1 MRLLIMSRYCSFFT
15 GSKSTSI
22 GDLDLSFL
30 PPPLHLTITNPDIKI
45 NYDSDEWRVCVSP
58 THDTPI
64 NTGLPSFCASVVGFC
79 NTSRFIEL
87 NNTAIDGAQRNRV
100 SGAYIIF

>member
-1 MRLLIMSRYCSFFT
+1 MSRYCSFFT

-22 GDLDLSFL
+22 CDLDLSFL

>member
-1 MRLLIMSRYCSFFT
+1 MIR
-15 GSKSTSI
+15 TSGEFAWVQRMI
-22 GDLDLSFL
+22 
-30 PPPLHLTITNPDIKI
+30 P
-45 NYDSDEWRVCVSP
+45 
-58 THDTPI
+58 PI
-64 NTGLPSFCASVVGFC
+64 NTGLPSFCASVVGFF

>member
-1 MRLLIMSRYCSFFT
+1 MRILIMSRYCSFFT
-15 GSKSTSI
+15 GSKSTSF

-58 THDTPI
+58 THDTPHQYG
-64 NTGLPSFCASVVGFC
+64 TPLFLC
-79 NTSRFIEL
+79 
-87 NNTAIDGAQRNRV
+87 
-100 SGAYIIF
+100 

>member
-1 MRLLIMSRYCSFFT
+1 MSRYCSFFT
-15 GSKSTSI
+15 GSKSTSF
-22 GDLDLSFL
+22 GDLDLSFF

>member
-22 GDLDLSFL
+22 GDLDLSFP

-58 THDTPI
+58 THTPI

>member
-1 MRLLIMSRYCSFFT
+1 MSRYCSFFT

-58 THDTPI
+58 THTPI

>member
-58 THDTPI
+58 THDTPSI
-64 NTGLPSFCASVVGFC
+64 RDSPLFVLVW
-79 NTSRFIEL
+79 
-87 NNTAIDGAQRNRV
+87 
-100 SGAYIIF
+100 

>member
-1 MRLLIMSRYCSFFT
+1 MSRYCSFFT

-64 NTGLPSFCASVVGFC
+64 NTGLPSFCASVVGFY

>member
-1 MRLLIMSRYCSFFT
+1 MSRYCSFFT
-15 GSKSTSI
+15 GSKLTSI

>member
-1 MRLLIMSRYCSFFT
+1 MSRYCSFFT
-15 GSKSTSI
+15 GSKSTSF
-22 GDLDLSFL
+22 GDLDLSSL

>member
-1 MRLLIMSRYCSFFT
+1 MSRYCSFFT

-22 GDLDLSFL
+22 GDLDLSSL

>member
-1 MRLLIMSRYCSFFT
+1 MSRYCSFFT
-15 GSKSTSI
+15 GSKSTSF
-22 GDLDLSFL
+22 GDLDLSSL

-64 NTGLPSFCASVVGFC
+64 PSFCASVVGFC